1 MKSGPLIA
9 LVLLI
14 SPARTPAQSPPP
26 GANSVVKAD
35 SLPVHAEAQASS
47 ESVRTF
53 KKGDALFVDLELKL
67 GPEKWCRVRLPGE
80 AARLGFVEC
89 DGLERTDK
97 RSGDLALPA
106 DLPSSTGSSSLSAD
120 PAAAG
125 ASTPKSV
132 RLPRARTAV
141 ESSTEFEK
149 VSAAVVHD
157 DILDGGKVAE
167 YEQAARSGS
176 ASAMSRAAIAHIA
189 AGNFE
194 LQHNDS
200 EQALEQLRAA
210 LPFAAKQSNILFA
223 ALFELAYIHIVRS
236 EYSAALDYLAQ
247 ARQISPDSVAVARF
261 SGWAYYGSNRI
272 TDAIKEWESA
282 QRLQPDPQISSL
294 LEKAKRDAGV
304 EQQAREGG
312 SSHFVLHYQ
321 GGATPQLA
329 NEIMRALEDHFRA
342 IQIALHFTPAEPI
355 GVILYTQQT
364 FRDVTRA
371 PSWVGALNDGR
382 IRVPVQ
388 GLDSMNEE
396 LSRVLKHE
404 LTHSFVRQMT
414 LGRCP
419 TWLNEGVAQWMEGR
433 RSSES
438 AQNLV
443 AMSDAGYGISLKKLE
458 GPWTALPASAAAFAY
473 AWSLAAVEGI
483 AARSGEMTIHRLLTD
498 LSKAS
503 STEEALRE
511 SLQIGYPDLDRQT
524 VEYLRETYAQ

>member
-1 MKSGPLIA
+1 M
-9 LVLLI
+9 
-14 SPARTPAQSPPP
+14 
-26 GANSVVKAD
+26 
-35 SLPVHAEAQASS
+35 
-47 ESVRTF
+47 
-53 KKGDALFVDLELKL
+53 
-67 GPEKWCRVRLPGE
+67 
-80 AARLGFVEC
+80 
-89 DGLERTDK
+89 
-97 RSGDLALPA
+97 
-106 DLPSSTGSSSLSAD
+106 
-120 PAAAG
+120 
-125 ASTPKSV
+125 
-132 RLPRARTAV
+132 
-141 ESSTEFEK
+141 
-149 VSAAVVHD
+149 HD

-167 YEQAARSGS
+167 YEQAAQSGS

-223 ALFELAYIHIVRS
+223 ALFEIAYIHIVRS

-272 TDAIKEWESA
+272 ADAIKEWESA
-282 QRLQPDPQISSL
+282 QRLQPDPQIASL

-371 PSWVGALNDGR
+371 PSWAGALNDGR

-458 GPWTALPASAAAFAY
+458 GPWTALPAPAAAFAY

-503 STEEALRE
+503 STEEALGE

-524 VEYLRETYAQ
+524 IEYLRETYAQ

>member
-1 MKSGPLIA
+1 MRSFLLSLVAWLACAAACLAQVPASGPA
-9 LVLLI
+9 
-14 SPARTPAQSPPP
+14 
-26 GANSVVKAD
+26 ANSIVKAD
-35 SLPVHAEAQASS
+35 SLTVRAEAQASS
-47 ESVRTF
+47 ESVRVV

-80 AARLGFVEC
+80 SARLGFVEC

-106 DLPSSTGSSSLSAD
+106 DLPAMGGSTSVVAGSSSPSA
-120 PAAAG
+120 
-125 ASTPKSV
+125 V
-132 RLPRARTAV
+132 RLPRARSAV
-141 ESSTEFEK
+141 ESSSEFEK
-149 VSAAVVHD
+149 VSAVVVHD
-157 DILDGGKVAE
+157 DILDGGKVAAF
-167 YEQAARSGS
+167 EQAAQGGS
-176 ASAMSRAAIAHIA
+176 AVAMTRAAMAHIA
-189 AGNFE
+189 AANFE

-200 EQALEQLRAA
+200 EQALEQLRAG
-210 LPFAAKQSNILFA
+210 LPFAGKQANILFA
-223 ALFELAYIHIVRS
+223 TLVELAYIHVVRS

-247 ARQISPDSVAVARF
+247 ARQVSPGSVFVAQL
-261 SGWAYYGSNRI
+261 SGWAYYGSNRLSE
-272 TDAIKEWESA
+272 AIKEWETA
-282 QRLQPDPQISSL
+282 QRTQPDPYIGML

-304 EQQAREGG
+304 EQDAREGG
-312 SSHFVLHYQ
+312 TSHFVLHYQ
-321 GGATPQLA
+321 GSATPQLA
-329 NEIMRALEDHFRA
+329 NEIMRTLEEHFRS
-342 IQIALHFTPAEPI
+342 IETALHFTPAEPI

-388 GLDSMNEE
+388 GLDAMNEE

-414 LGRCP
+414 LGHCP
-419 TWLNEGVAQWMEGR
+419 TWVQEGVAQWMEGR
-433 RSSES
+433 RSPES

-443 AMSDAGYGISLKKLE
+443 AMFDGGYGISLKKLE
-458 GPWTALPASAAAFAY
+458 GPWTSLPAPAAAFAY
-473 AWSLAAVEGI
+473 AWSLAAVEAI
-483 AARSGEMTIHRLLTD
+483 VARSGEMTINRLLGD

-524 VEYLRETYAQ
+524 IEYLREAYAQ